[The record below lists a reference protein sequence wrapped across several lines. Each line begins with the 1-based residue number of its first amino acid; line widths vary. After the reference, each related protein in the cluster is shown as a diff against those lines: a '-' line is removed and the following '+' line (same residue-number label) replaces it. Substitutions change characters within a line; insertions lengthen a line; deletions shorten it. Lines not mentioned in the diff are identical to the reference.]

1 MVHPTRRSRLLAAV
15 VIMTAVIGYSRTL
28 SDKVSFLAAECKT
41 GAGTDSA
48 KDSERVLEGHTDN
61 IYALALT
68 PDGER
73 LVSASEDGTARI
85 WDWRRGKCLA
95 RLDYDGPVYDASF
108 SPDGKL
114 LAVAMGDGQVE
125 IRDADS
131 LRKRFVLT
139 GHVGPVYAL
148 AFSPDAR
155 WLATGGGEKDFTCR
169 VWDVATGKEAATLT
183 GHDGAIYGVAFSP
196 SGLLATSSEDR
207 TVRLWNWQRK
217 EGRVLRGHTSYVYRC
232 RFSPDGR
239 VLASASHD
247 RTVRL
252 WDVEQGNL
260 RAMLGPFRQAIYAM
274 AFDALGHRL
283 AWVGEEH
290 RVCIGKLLTGPKE
303 SGDGFA
309 CAEEIRGPRDA
320 VYAVTWFGNARSSTL
335 FFGGGDRKIVI
346 VPK

>member
-1 MVHPTRRSRLLAAV
+1 MMPPIRPFRLLAVAV
-15 VIMTAVIGYSRTL
+15 VTTAVIALSGTLGYR
-28 SDKVSFLAAECKT
+28 VSFLAVGCEA
-41 GAGTDSA
+41 GADTDSA
-48 KDSERVLEGHTDN
+48 KASERVLEGHTDN

-95 RLDYDGPVYDASF
+95 RLDYDGPVYDAAF

-114 LAVAMGDGQVE
+114 LAVAIGDGQVE
-125 IRDADS
+125 ILNADS

-148 AFSPDAR
+148 AFSPDGR

-169 VWDVATGKEAATLT
+169 VWEVATGKEAATLS

-196 SGLLATSSEDR
+196 GGLLATSSEDR

-217 EGRVLRGHTSYVYRC
+217 EGRILRGHTSYVYRC

-239 VLASASHD
+239 FLASASHD

-260 RAMLGPFRQAIYAM
+260 RAMLGPFRQAVYAI
-274 AFDALGHRL
+274 AFDVPGHRL

-290 RVCIGKLLTGPKE
+290 RVCIGKLLTGPKD
-303 SGDGFA
+303 SGEGFA

-335 FFGGGDRKIVI
+335 LYGGGDRKIVI
-346 VPK
+346 MPK